1 MSSQSC
7 SGWAVC
13 SDNAGIMLH
22 TASYTRR
29 GAIKNFLDTLY
40 CEGRHSYNDWRRAK
54 KKGWRVSH
62 IIIDELIFGGQP

>member
-1 MSSQSC
+1 
-7 SGWAVC
+7 
-13 SDNAGIMLH
+13 MLH
-22 TASYTRR
+22 TASYTRS

-62 IIIDELIFGGQP
+62 IIVDELIFGGQP